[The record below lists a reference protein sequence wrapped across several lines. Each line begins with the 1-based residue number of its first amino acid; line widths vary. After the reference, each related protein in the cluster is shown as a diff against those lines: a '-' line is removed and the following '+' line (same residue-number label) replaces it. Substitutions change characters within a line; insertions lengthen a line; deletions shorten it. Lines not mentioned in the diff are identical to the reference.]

1 MKSVLL
7 EFTNLSV
14 LTSNLNKSEV
24 FLAGVSDELGA
35 QLCPMQRGS
44 FPVRYLGVPLIST
57 RLSVSDCALLIEKVQ
72 KKVRGWNSK
81 LITYAVRLQLV
92 ESVLLNLQIYWS
104 STFLIPKTVI
114 KKIEAVVTAFLWKG
128 TPTAKTGIKVSWQE
142 MQHQFPVI
150 AHGTEG
156 TYFNSGQLLV
166 PTSFQPLSVVTGED
180 TFLWHDNWH
189 ARGALLNYCGPD
201 IVRQYGSSLHAKVSS
216 IIQHGVWMPP
226 TGSRRTAAVVDFIQ
240 YLPPTEYLDPSNKE
254 SVKVDG

>member
-1 MKSVLL
+1 M
-7 EFTNLSV
+7 
-14 LTSNLNKSEV
+14 
-24 FLAGVSDELGA
+24 
-35 QLCPMQRGS
+35 
-44 FPVRYLGVPLIST
+44 
-57 RLSVSDCALLIEKVQ
+57 
-72 KKVRGWNSK
+72 
-81 LITYAVRLQLV
+81 
-92 ESVLLNLQIYWS
+92 
-104 STFLIPKTVI
+104 
-114 KKIEAVVTAFLWKG
+114 
-128 TPTAKTGIKVSWQE
+128 
-142 MQHQFPVI
+142 I

-166 PTSFQPLSVVTGED
+166 STSFQPLAVVTGED

-189 ARGALLNYCGPD
+189 ARGPLLNYCGPD